1 MINYPKKLRIN
12 EMGNVER
19 LTPNGG
25 WQETKPAHM
34 KYDAEAYR
42 ELQKDVAARSRKQA
56 DILPSMDSRER
67 LEAIQFEVKMSRV
80 NLDMKDLAALERRIE
95 RIGALVGV

>member
-1 MINYPKKLRIN
+1 MTRNPKDIRIN

-25 WQETKPAHM
+25 WQESQPAHM

-42 ELQKDVAARSRKQA
+42 ELQKD
-56 DILPSMDSRER
+56 
-67 LEAIQFEVKMSRV
+67 
-80 NLDMKDLAALERRIE
+80 LAALSKTRLRRELANLQRFISDDGAARDTVSGLQLALCAVHSE
-95 RIGALVGV
+95 LSRISALV